1 MAGRISK
8 RSRNPPD
15 IRISCIIFITGH
27 ADCVVSV
34 FPNVRTAR
42 KISNTLQKK
51 TPKTA
56 IIMLLF
62 VFCFVL
68 AAGFKNKRNSI
79 GLPHTK
85 RIYPFRR
92 LCIVVSEKI
101 SLQTSFMVPGCI
113 DVSMPTKDKK
123 TAIPYDTKI
132 HGNMSSKKR
141 ALFCRFVF
149 SVYQRRSAAGNSIKR
164 KLLFGIYTVCIV
176 SPKK

>member
-56 IIMLLF
+56 VIMLLF

-85 RIYPFRR
+85 RIYPFAGFVLWYLKKYPSR
-92 LCIVVSEKI
+92 L
-101 SLQTSFMVPGCI
+101 LLWFLA
-113 DVSMPTKDKK
+113 VSMFQCP
-123 TAIPYDTKI
+123 
-132 HGNMSSKKR
+132 
-141 ALFCRFVF
+141 
-149 SVYQRRSAAGNSIKR
+149 QRIR
-164 KLLFGIYTVCIV
+164 KLQYHTTQKSMEI
-176 SPKK
+176 

>member
-51 TPKTA
+51 TPKA
-56 IIMLLF
+56 AVIMLLF

-68 AAGFKNKRNSI
+68 VAGFKNKRNSI

-85 RIYPFRR
+85 RIYPFCR
-92 LCIVVSEKI
+92 LCIAVSEKI
-101 SLQTSFMVPGCI
+101 SRQTSFMVPGCI

-132 HGNMSSKKR
+132 HGNIISKKR

-164 KLLFGIYTVCIV
+164 KLLSGIYTVCIV

>member
-51 TPKTA
+51 TPKA
-56 IIMLLF
+56 AVIMLLF
-62 VFCFVL
+62 IFVL
-68 AAGFKNKRNSI
+68 FWLPVLKTKGILSGCHIRKEYIRFAGFVSQYLKNI
-79 GLPHTK
+79 
-85 RIYPFRR
+85 
-92 LCIVVSEKI
+92 
-101 SLQTSFMVPGCI
+101 LQTSFMVPGCI

-132 HGNMSSKKR
+132 HGNMSSKSG
-141 ALFCRFVF
+141 LFLQIRIQRIPEKKCR
-149 SVYQRRSAAGNSIKR
+149 R
-164 KLLFGIYTVCIV
+164 KQYKKKTAFRHIYCLYRF
-176 SPKK
+176 PKK

>member
-15 IRISCIIFITGH
+15 IRTSCIIFITGH

-51 TPKTA
+51 TPKA
-56 IIMLLF
+56 AVIMLLF

-68 AAGFKNKRNSI
+68 AVGFKNKRNSI

-85 RIYPFRR
+85 RIYPFFR
-92 LCIVVSEKI
+92 LCIAVSEKI
-101 SLQTSFMVPGCI
+101 SCQTSFMVPGCI

-132 HGNMSSKKR
+132 HGNISSKKR

-149 SVYQRRSAAGNSIKR
+149 SVYQRRSAAGNRIKR
-164 KLLFGIYTVCIV
+164 KLLSGIYTVCIV

>member
-51 TPKTA
+51 TPKA
-56 IIMLLF
+56 AVIMLLF

-92 LCIVVSEKI
+92 LCIAVSEKI
-101 SLQTSFMVPGCI
+101 SRQTSFMVPGCI

>member
-1 MAGRISK
+1 M
-8 RSRNPPD
+8 
-15 IRISCIIFITGH
+15 
-27 ADCVVSV
+27 
-34 FPNVRTAR
+34 
-42 KISNTLQKK
+42 
-51 TPKTA
+51 
-56 IIMLLF
+56 
-62 VFCFVL
+62 
-68 AAGFKNKRNSI
+68 
-79 GLPHTK
+79 
-85 RIYPFRR
+85 
-92 LCIVVSEKI
+92 VSEKI